1 MFYVSKSFIL
11 FLAIFICLIIGIT
24 VIACYLLLVRPLE
37 NRLEEQS
44 SVLYSILKKHII
56 YDDKLY
62 VMSDDITSVQQ
73 NIKSLTSSIGHV
85 IKENQ
90 TIRGEKVY
98 PSPQLAELIQATIK
112 EQITIEMLLS
122 NKMRIANKD
131 SVGKIIENVSKTYP
145 NVDVE
150 YLTKKCLAMIELS
163 TQSQNKPPQEQ
174 E

>member
-1 MFYVSKSFIL
+1 
-11 FLAIFICLIIGIT
+11 
-24 VIACYLLLVRPLE
+24 
-37 NRLEEQS
+37 
-44 SVLYSILKKHII
+44 
-56 YDDKLY
+56 
-62 VMSDDITSVQQ
+62 MSDDITSVQQ